1 MSTRLLV
8 PLPIVYHL
16 CSYASIKWPTSMDRG
31 FMAIMRFWSR
41 VLDIMVIHSIDPFN
55 GEIVGKA
62 LNCTRDDALAAID
75 AAKAAQPAWSQMEE
89 SVALHIHYDD

>member
-1 MSTRLLV
+1 
-8 PLPIVYHL
+8 
-16 CSYASIKWPTSMDRG
+16 
-31 FMAIMRFWSR
+31 
-41 VLDIMVIHSIDPFN
+41 MVIHSIDPFN

-89 SVALHIHYDD
+89 SVALHIHDDD